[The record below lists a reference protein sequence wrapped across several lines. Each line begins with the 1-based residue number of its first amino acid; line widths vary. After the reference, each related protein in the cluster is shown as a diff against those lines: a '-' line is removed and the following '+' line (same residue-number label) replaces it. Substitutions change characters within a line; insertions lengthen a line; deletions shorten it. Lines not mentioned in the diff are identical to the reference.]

1 MPVNLFPPA
10 SRASRRLCHFLS
22 DCFMQPPPIP
32 PSSVGRSA
40 VPPGERTGWV
50 GRGAA
55 ILLVALCNSSP
66 LFSTHVNGGPRL
78 SMLSVHVGRQMAG
91 EGGRALGGREG
102 GVAGLFPRRQR
113 ADPQRLGRAGS
124 RREVRTHIL
133 HARTTHTSH
142 TSSLTTSQPA
152 QKGPPPRRMSLP
164 PPRRQTTAGES
175 PAVWARA
182 ARPGGRSGA
191 PESGE
196 NDCINHQAGG
206 SF

>member
-10 SRASRRLCHFLS
+10 SCASCRLCHFLS

-40 VPPGERTGWV
+40 VPPGERV
-50 GRGAA
+50 GGAA

-66 LFSTHVNGGPRL
+66 LSSTHVNGGPRL

-102 GVAGLFPRRQR
+102 GVAGLFPRRQG

-133 HARTTHTSH
+133 QTRATYTSQ
-142 TSSLTTSQPA
+142 TSS
-152 QKGPPPRRMSLP
+152 
-164 PPRRQTTAGES
+164 
-175 PAVWARA
+175 
-182 ARPGGRSGA
+182 
-191 PESGE
+191 
-196 NDCINHQAGG
+196 
-206 SF
+206 

>member
-1 MPVNLFPPA
+1 M
-10 SRASRRLCHFLS
+10 
-22 DCFMQPPPIP
+22 
-32 PSSVGRSA
+32 
-40 VPPGERTGWV
+40 

-102 GVAGLFPRRQR
+102 GVAGLFPRRQG

-133 HARTTHTSH
+133 QARATHTSH

-152 QKGPPPRRMSLP
+152 QKGSPPRRMSLP